1 MSRTIGVASYV
12 IWSEWA
18 GYRCRRIAGRLPKK
32 PGRPGGHLERPD
44 AARRSATRRG
54 DHPDRSREREA
65 SGRSAMGHQAQ
76 RRSGEDGQARRTGRP
91 AGRSAGQLL
100 DDSPNPTPYDAANP
114 GIGVRRA
121 NHLDRRRNFAHRLIL
136 TPVCAPRWPGQPL
149 GDHDVPRPLP
159 VVSWSPRQGDASP
172 GRCYLAEMGKR
183 HTKPADPQEIARQR
197 AERAARE
204 DEIDRLRGQGAVV
217 KLDRG
222 RRIVSAYR
230 QSPFVKLRDSNTIT
244 AAQARAAEKLAED
257 WAIWRGLEGRPERL
271 DVHIDG
277 CEHGEVVTDRMLRAG
292 KRVSGVLARVGPLD
306 RELLSSLIGPDSR
319 VRPAAALARY
329 RPIDHRRQPERP
341 AIADGGCGSR
351 ELGARLRHSLAI

>member
-1 MSRTIGVASYV
+1 
-12 IWSEWA
+12 
-18 GYRCRRIAGRLPKK
+18 
-32 PGRPGGHLERPD
+32 
-44 AARRSATRRG
+44 
-54 DHPDRSREREA
+54 
-65 SGRSAMGHQAQ
+65 
-76 RRSGEDGQARRTGRP
+76 
-91 AGRSAGQLL
+91 
-100 DDSPNPTPYDAANP
+100 
-114 GIGVRRA
+114 
-121 NHLDRRRNFAHRLIL
+121 
-136 TPVCAPRWPGQPL
+136 
-149 GDHDVPRPLP
+149 
-159 VVSWSPRQGDASP
+159 
-172 GRCYLAEMGKR
+172 MGKR

-244 AAQARAAEKLAED
+244 IGQARAAEKLAED

-306 RELLSSLIGPDSR
+306 RELLSSLIGPIVECDRPPPWRETVQSSTGVSQS
-319 VRPAAALARY
+319 VRHSQMVVAALAN
-329 RPIDHRRQPERP
+329 
-341 AIADGGCGSR
+341 
-351 ELGARLRHSLAI
+351 LARAYVTH